1 MTAHAFAV
9 TRGLPADDIHAL
21 DVPVSPRLAAPAPS
35 WQVRTDVLVIGSG
48 AAGLALMAG
57 LAGSG
62 LRIHLVTK
70 GQLGDGSTR
79 WAQGGIAR
87 ATDDAGDVDQHVRD
101 TLAAGAGLSDPDLVR
116 QLAVEGPAAV
126 SRLAALG
133 ARFDT
138 RPDGRPAL
146 TREGG
151 HSRARIVHAGGDATG
166 AEVQR
171 ALQVALA
178 TAPHQEA
185 VTTLKDAFLLD
196 LLRGPDGDV
205 RGAAVALLDAV
216 GSCRSVGL
224 VHARATVLATGGLG
238 HVFASTTN
246 PAAVTGDG
254 IAAALRAGAAVEDLE
269 FVQFHP
275 TVFAGPSAGGDGQRL
290 LVSEAVRG
298 EGAVLVDAAGA
309 SVMDGAHPL
318 ADLAPRDVVSARMAE
333 VMRDQ
338 SVDHLYLDARGLGTA
353 TLLSRFPTI
362 VARCREAGIDP
373 VTEPIPVRPAAHYS
387 CGGVR
392 ADLHGRTS
400 LPRLFA
406 IGEVACT
413 GVHGANRLASNSLLE
428 GLVAAGQLAA
438 VLRDGLP
445 TSPGRG
451 RIWTPRA
458 FATGVRPMVRG
469 GLTQAMD
476 AAAGV
481 RRDPADL
488 DRLAEHLGEAGP
500 SLAQAIPGRAGWE
513 ATNLHTLMAAI
524 TGAAIRRAESRGCHR
539 RSDFDGTRPL
549 WRRHLVSTLDTLPGD
564 LDRGTTLR
572 QEARP

>member
-1 MTAHAFAV
+1 
-9 TRGLPADDIHAL
+9 
-21 DVPVSPRLAAPAPS
+21 
-35 WQVRTDVLVIGSG
+35 VRTDVLVIGSG

-87 ATDDAGDVDQHVRD
+87 ATDDVGDVDQHVRD
-101 TLAAGAGLSDPDLVR
+101 TLAAGAGLADPDMVR

-126 SRLAALG
+126 RRLTALG

-138 RPDGRPAL
+138 RPDGQPAL

-171 ALQVALA
+171 TLQVALA

-246 PAAVTGDG
+246 PCGHRRRVPPP
-254 IAAALRAGAAVEDLE
+254 LRAGQLKIRFAVPSD
-269 FVQFHP
+269 Q
-275 TVFAGPSAGGDGQRL
+275 FAGERRRRATASCGGG
-290 LVSEAVRG
+290 E

-338 SVDHLYLDARGLGTA
+338 GTDHLYLDARGLGTA

-362 VARCREAGIDP
+362 VARCRETGIDP

-413 GVHGANRLASNSLLE
+413 GIHGANRLASNSLLE

-458 FATGVRPMVRG
+458 FATGVRPTILG

-476 AAAGV
+476 AVAGV

-513 ATNLHTLMAAI
+513 ATNLHTLMVAI

-539 RSDFDGTRPL
+539 RSDFDGARPL
-549 WRRHLVSTLDTLPGD
+549 WRRHLVSTLDTLSGD
-564 LDRGTTLR
+564 LDYSTTLR
-572 QEARP
+572 QECRP